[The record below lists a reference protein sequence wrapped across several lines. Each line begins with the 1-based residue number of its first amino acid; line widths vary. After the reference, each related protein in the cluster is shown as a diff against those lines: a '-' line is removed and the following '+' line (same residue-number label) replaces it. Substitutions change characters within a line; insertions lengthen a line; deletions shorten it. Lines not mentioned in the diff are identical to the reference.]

1 MASQSKHKPVPL
13 PFPQKAMLDCG
24 AILGKRGAGKSSLAR
39 FLLEHEVDVGHRCG
53 FIDPMGDA
61 AGLRLNPD
69 KTPSRFQDVIIFG
82 GKYGDIPIDDK
93 SGAAVARAVATHNIS
108 FIVDLSDLIQ
118 AQQLRFMES
127 FAETLFDKIVLPV
140 TLFVDEAHIFAP
152 QERGEASGKLLNRM
166 ARLNSQ
172 GRKKGIFL
180 WLMTQRPA
188 RINKNILGGTE
199 TFIGMKVAMPQ
210 DIAAVGDWFEAN
222 GPEAAKGAKQ
232 QLARLKVGEAYV
244 FASGS
249 DYFERVQ
256 FPMHSTLDTGR
267 TPLHG
272 ESITGVEI
280 PKANIGDL
288 AASFAIGDDGD
299 ERDLRIKALER
310 ELTSAR
316 ADSRDLRNELHATRN
331 DLRAT
336 ADREGVLLDAMLD
349 LQHRLGA
356 LFGSPRIHP
365 LPIGALFADFVM
377 VPDSNGEVRPYL
389 READNT
395 PHVAAARRRMAS
407 AQLPTKPAPETKGT
421 KS

>member
-1 MASQSKHKPVPL
+1 MAPQSKHKPVPL

-61 AGLRLNPD
+61 AGIRLNPD
-69 KTPSRFQDVIIFG
+69 MTPSRFQDLIIFG
-82 GKYGDIPIDDK
+82 GKYGDIPIGDK
-93 SGAAVARAVATHNIS
+93 DGGKVARIVATHNIS
-108 FIVDLSDLIQ
+108 FIIDLSGMIQ
-118 AQQLRFMES
+118 AEQLRFMAD
-127 FAETLFDKIVLPV
+127 FADVLFEKIMLPV

-152 QERGEASGKLLNRM
+152 QERGEASPKLLNRM

-210 DIAAVGDWFEAN
+210 DISAVGDWFEAN
-222 GPEAAKGAKQ
+222 GPEAAKGARQ
-232 QLARLKVGEAYV
+232 QLARLKVGEAFVY
-244 FASGS
+244 ASGS
-249 DYFERVQ
+249 DFFERVQ

-272 ESITGVEI
+272 ESIGGVEI
-280 PKANIGDL
+280 PKANVGDL
-288 AASFAIGDDGD
+288 AGAFGNIESGD
-299 ERDLRIKALER
+299 ERDDRIKALEE
-310 ELTSAR
+310 ELITQRQKTRSALEQL
-316 ADSRDLRNELHATRN
+316 DATRV
-331 DLRAT
+331 DLAAT
-336 ADREGVLLDAMLD
+336 AEREGVLIDLMLD
-349 LQHRLGA
+349 QQHRIGA
-356 LFGSPRIHP
+356 VIGSAKIHP
-365 LPIGALFADFVM
+365 MPPGSLYADFVM

-389 READNT
+389 READNA
-395 PHVAAARRRMAS
+395 PHILAARRRMRS
-407 AQLPTKPAPETKGT
+407 ARLPTKAAPDAKGT
-421 KS
+421 K